1 MVEIIGIRKAGEIP
15 EKKTKPSKVV
25 PAGKLELTI
34 KINELPQSRT
44 IKNSWQQFEVDCDGQ
59 VFRVAVKPKVWKK
72 LTIAHDNY
80 PMWVAA
86 INGKL
91 GAKTPEGYILES
103 AAIQVYEKK
112 AKPPKEDNASQT
124 EANSAKAAAS

>member
-15 EKKTKPSKVV
+15 EKKTKPSKVI

-44 IKNSWQQFEVDCDGQ
+44 VKNSWQQFEVDCDGQ
-59 VFRVAVKPKVWKK
+59 VFRVTVKPKAWKK
-72 LTIAHDNY
+72 LTIANDNY

-91 GAKTPEGYILES
+91 GAKTPNGYILES

-112 AKPPKEDNASQT
+112 PKPQKEDKTS
-124 EANSAKAAAS
+124 EAATN

>member
-1 MVEIIGIRKAGEIP
+1 MVEIIGIHKAGEIP
-15 EKKTKPSKVV
+15 EKKTKRSKVV

-34 KINELPQSRT
+34 KINELPESRT
-44 IKNSWQQFEVDCDGQ
+44 VKNSWQQFEVDCDGQ
-59 VFRVAVKPKVWKK
+59 VFRVTVKPKVWKK
-72 LTIAHDNY
+72 LTAANDNY

-91 GAKTPEGYILES
+91 GAKTPNGYILES

-112 AKPPKEDNASQT
+112 PKQSKEDKASET
-124 EANSAKAAAS
+124 ETNSAGSDAS